1 MSRFDT
7 LLVTVTALFAIVV
20 VVVLGLNCESTTN
33 CARACAPAGLARFVE
48 GGGPGLPAVC
58 ECVREAHP

>member
-48 GGGPGLPAVC
+48 RSGPVPASC
-58 ECVREAHP
+58 ECVREVRP